1 MASRLNQSD
10 IHKESIKIK
19 LYGEGRTPLRKYQ
32 SFFVGSES
40 WLQLLRYEFFT
51 MLLSPL
57 PGALGLILR
66 KTFVPGILGRCGSQS
81 LWGRDIQIRYPGNLK
96 VGNRVAVDDH
106 CMFDA
111 RSDGGITIGDDAVIA
126 RDCVFRAKS
135 GPISFGDRCTVSCQ
149 VQLSST
155 TGIHIGSDVGIGG
168 QCYIGGGLYHT
179 ERTDIPMMQ
188 QGNYSRGPV
197 VIGDD
202 VWLGAGVRILDGVT
216 IGRGVFIAAGVVVTE
231 DVPDYTMVIPYQKT
245 VNLPRGG
252 KTQGNVVPAQAA
264 VQEATSSVLDD
275 SLRDRALTCIFAAMV
290 ETNRQLLPEQQ
301 LPAALGTVLFDSR
314 SGEGLDSLAL
324 INFIVICEQKLEE
337 EFGKPVSL
345 AARGFDEENT
355 AAFVSI
361 GALADFIAGRL
372 AILKKS

>member
-1 MASRLNQSD
+1 MVSRLNQSD
-10 IHKESIKIK
+10 IHKESIKNK
-19 LYGEGRTPLRKYQ
+19 LYGEGKTPLQKYR

-40 WLQLLRYEFFT
+40 WSQFFHFELFT

-57 PGALGLILR
+57 PGALGLVLR
-66 KTFVPGILGRCGSQS
+66 KIFVPGMLGCCGRQS
-81 LWGRDIQIRYPGNLK
+81 LWGRDIQIRYPGNLR

-126 RDCVFRAKS
+126 RDCVFRAKT

-155 TGIHIGSDVGIGG
+155 AGIHIGSDVGIGG

-202 VWLGAGVRILDGVT
+202 VWVGAGVRILDGVT
-216 IGRGVFIAAGVVVTE
+216 IGRGVFIAAGVIVTE

-245 VNLPRGG
+245 INLPRGG
-252 KTQGNVVPAQAA
+252 KVQDNVVPAKPAVPEAA
-264 VQEATSSVLDD
+264 SPVVDASV
-275 SLRDRALTCIFAAMV
+275 RDRALTCIFAALV
-290 ETNRQLLPEQQ
+290 ETNRQLLAEQQ
-301 LPAALGTVLFDSR
+301 LPTDLETVLFDSR
-314 SGEGLDSLAL
+314 SGEGLDSLGL
-324 INFIVICEQKLEE
+324 VNFIVICEQKLEE

-355 AAFVSI
+355 AAFASVR
-361 GALADFIAGRL
+361 AMADFIAGRL
-372 AILKKS
+372 ALSR